1 MKAKPRRRGRAAMP
15 APPKGLTPREYQ
27 LLVLVARSIDKT
39 GVQPSYRQLAQRL
52 GYTSLNFI
60 SQMVK
65 NLVRKREV
73 TQCGA
78 RGLSYNWRAYL
89 PDQTNNSEEEQHG
102 S

>member
-1 MKAKPRRRGRAAMP
+1 MKAQPQRRGRAAMP
-15 APPKGLTPREYQ
+15 APPKGLTPREHQ
-27 LLVLVARSIDKT
+27 LLVVVAESIDRT

-60 SQMVK
+60 AQMVK

-89 PDQTNNSEEEQHG
+89 PDQSNKKESDNDG
-102 S
+102 A